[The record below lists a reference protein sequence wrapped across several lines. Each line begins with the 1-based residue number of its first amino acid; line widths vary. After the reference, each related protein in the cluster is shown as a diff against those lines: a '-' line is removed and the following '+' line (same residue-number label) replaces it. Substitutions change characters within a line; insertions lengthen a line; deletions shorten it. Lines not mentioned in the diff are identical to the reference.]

1 VEPKPFLPH
10 QQVDQTKP
18 ARSAGKTVLLWFVL
32 IIVFVAIYQVVGT
45 APPKHD
51 APPQP
56 APVWPMVVG
65 ALLSIAVATVAWLV
79 WLQRA
84 VRRYNE
90 ESADALTMLSRGDLG
105 NALKRFEALALK
117 WKRPR
122 SVHAVVRH
130 NVAYTLLRQGE
141 LARAIEIYSAL
152 ERRRTTVNVS
162 SVWQLTPSHLAIAH
176 GLAGDLS
183 SAQQWL
189 DEAGKRM
196 GTGDTRHLRGL
207 AALALAIIDCR
218 RGGGAGV
225 ARELER
231 LWTEFESALTGELLR
246 PLRLVRAYAVS
257 QDGGLRG
264 QGAVEMLL
272 VPLRGGPPGE
282 LAFMGAAWPE
292 MKSFLTAHS
301 L

>member
-10 QQVDQTKP
+10 QQVDQTRP
-18 ARSAGKTVLLWFVL
+18 ARSAGKTVILWFLL
-32 IIVFVAIYQVVGT
+32 IVIFVAIYQIIGS
-45 APPKHD
+45 APAKAD

-56 APVWPMVVG
+56 TPVWPMVLG
-65 ALLSIAVATVAWLV
+65 GMIAIAVATVSWLA
-79 WLQRA
+79 WLQRS

-105 NALKRFEALALK
+105 NALKRFEALASR

-152 ERRRTTVNVS
+152 ERGRSTVSVG
-162 SVWQLTPSHLAIAH
+162 SVWPLTPCHLAIAH

-196 GTGDTRHLRGL
+196 GTGDTRHLRGV

-231 LWTEFESALTGELLR
+231 MWTEFENALTGELLR
-246 PLRLVRAYAVS
+246 PLRAVRAYAVS

-264 QGAVEMLL
+264 QGAVEMLMM
-272 VPLRGGPPGE
+272 PLRGGPPGE
-282 LAFMGAAWPE
+282 LAFLGVAWPE
-292 MKSFLTAHS
+292 MKAFLSAHS